1 MTKKSQMLFE
11 DSTQISQEQEKQSR
25 KEFLKQSPLLIKKSP
40 RQKKIININTIKIR
54 KVNFK
59 NCIIPKRET
68 FPHDEAFGR
77 WAWCF
82 TSLER
87 ALAKFELIE
96 NN

>member
-1 MTKKSQMLFE
+1 MMEDKVIQLQVVQYRRGGFYKLLQRGTKCLMYERLVRGKRESIEVFM
-11 DSTQISQEQEKQSR
+11 
-25 KEFLKQSPLLIKKSP
+25 
-40 RQKKIININTIKIR
+40 IKIR

>member
-1 MTKKSQMLFE
+1 MKDDQVIQLQVVQCKRGGFYKLLKRGTKCLIFE
-11 DSTQISQEQEKQSR
+11 RFVRGRLESIEVFR
-25 KEFLKQSPLLIKKSP
+25 
-40 RQKKIININTIKIR
+40 IKIR

-59 NCIIPKRET
+59 NFIIPKRET

-82 TSLER
+82 TSLDR
-87 ALAKFELIE
+87 ALAKFEQIE